1 MANHNHWNDVLATNL
16 VTALETWGTLRKEF
30 GASMAGDDDG
40 LWQRMEENLTSYL
53 FSLEEKHQ
61 AMGEV
66 LHVGHEAKAQEET

>member
-1 MANHNHWNDVLATNL
+1 
-16 VTALETWGTLRKEF
+16 
-30 GASMAGDDDG
+30 MAGDDDG

-66 LHVGHEAKAQEET
+66 LHVGHVGHGAKAQEET